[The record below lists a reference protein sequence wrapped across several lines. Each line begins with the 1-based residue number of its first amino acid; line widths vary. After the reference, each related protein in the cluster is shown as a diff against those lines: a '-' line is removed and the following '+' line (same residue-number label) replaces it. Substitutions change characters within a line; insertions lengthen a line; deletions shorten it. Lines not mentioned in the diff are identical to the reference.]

1 MSSQFD
7 YLLKYIIIGD
17 SSVGK
22 SNIISVYRDGTFNEK
37 KQPSIG
43 VEFIAKNIRIN
54 DTIFRLQIWDTA
66 GQESFLSMVRVY
78 YKNSSCVFIVYDI
91 TEKETFDHV
100 EFWLNEIKKEAP
112 ESIHY
117 VLIGNKN
124 DLEEKRQIKYEEGKD
139 FAEKHKMMFFEI
151 SAKNKI
157 NIDKIFQESTEY
169 IYNNIDKGLY
179 NLDDDSCGVKLCNT
193 NKNLNI
199 EELDIDLSS
208 MEEKITKKKKR
219 KKCCK

>member
-7 YLLKYIIIGD
+7 YLLKFIIIGD

-22 SNIISVYRDGTFNEK
+22 SNILSVYRDGTFIEK
-37 KQPSIG
+37 LQPSIG

-66 GQESFLSMVRVY
+66 GQESFLSMTRVY

-91 TEKETFDHV
+91 TEKETFEHV
-100 EFWLNEIKKEAP
+100 EFWLNEIKKEGH

-124 DLEEKRQIKYEEGKD
+124 DLEEKRQIKYEQGKT
-139 FAEKHKMMFFEI
+139 FAENHKMMFFEI

-193 NKNLNI
+193 NKNINF

-208 MEEKITKKKKR
+208 IEEKTTKKKR